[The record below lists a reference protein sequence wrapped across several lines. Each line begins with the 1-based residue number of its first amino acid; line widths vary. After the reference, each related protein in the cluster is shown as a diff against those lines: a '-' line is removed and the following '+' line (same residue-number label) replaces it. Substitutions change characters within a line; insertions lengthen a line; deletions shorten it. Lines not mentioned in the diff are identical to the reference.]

1 MEQPREENRRY
12 KMRGSAIT
20 ENIDMSE
27 VDIRELDDKGLYHL
41 AARAECLV
49 KRIKMKKG
57 TEDGTE
63 G

>member
-27 VDIRELDDKGLYHL
+27 VDLRELDAKGLYHL
-41 AARAECLV
+41 ADRAERLV
-49 KRIKMKKG
+49 KRIKLKKG
-57 TEDGTE
+57 TADGTE